1 MSNFRFRRW
10 PAESRA
16 ITQHFGENPHLYVDH
31 NLPGHEGV
39 DFHAP
44 VGTKVFSV
52 AVGQVRHVFHDL
64 DHPYGIN
71 VRVAHA
77 DGYETIYAHLHE
89 AHVQPGQQVRAGQI
103 LGLAGETGRV
113 FGAHLHLTLKREGET
128 HPGYRNNIINP
139 WPFLSPLLE
148 PGWNDATYLGE
159 TVPDGTVVQPEVT
172 FVQTWTLAN
181 TGNATWDAGCTLR
194 HVGGEAI
201 GATQSTPLPP
211 ILPGAQAPVTVLF
224 RSPAAAG
231 RYRSVWQ
238 PHDGDGDLFG
248 TPIWVEIEVPG
259 LVAVSPGMPAPVP
272 AEVSADFVQ
281 RRGRD
286 FWLHGQPFRFMGLN
300 LRGLAHY
307 GRRSSD
313 PLHHSHLGH
322 RESQLR
328 HARDLGARVVRFFVA
343 DKDASPQ
350 EIEERMRQVVDLVKQ
365 NFPEIYLI
373 PIFTNLYNDV
383 PFFVSGDEGFFV
395 NYEGMDLLNRDF
407 FAGGYRQNYLPL
419 VERIVTTFRHEP
431 QIFAWEIG
439 NELKLDRGDKG
450 NPDDPNPQLF
460 IRFNLEVAAAIKRL
474 DPHHLVTT
482 GMKSTHH
489 AWLHT
494 PALQDALYTSPNI
507 DFITIHS
514 YKGGNDIGD
523 QRVYDDAPL
532 AIRLHKPFLV
542 EETGIDKRFFDD
554 RIPHYRDHMQEWFDL
569 GAGGYMPWGFNHDHQ
584 IGDGD
589 RFVGFDIG
597 VGDFHDLAGLFRE
610 MVQRFTQVAR
620 SLAPVARGLAV
631 PESGAPAAA
640 TGRLIE
646 HLRLLGNLGGIYES
660 YLARL
665 SAALEQSGS
674 QAEVEAATHDAL
686 SALLDLLDRYA
697 EDK

>member
-148 PGWNDATYLGE
+148 PGWKDATYLGE

-194 HVGGEAI
+194 HVGGEAMS
-201 GATQSTPLPP
+201 ATQSTPLPP
-211 ILPGAQAPVTVLF
+211 IPPGAQTPVTVLF

-259 LVAVSPGMPAPVP
+259 LVAVSPGTATPVP
-272 AEVSADFVQ
+272 AEAPADFVQ

-322 RESQLR
+322 RDSQLR

-350 EIEERMRQVVDLVKQ
+350 EIEERMRQLVDLVKH

-383 PFFVSGDEGFFV
+383 PFFVPGDEGFFV
-395 NYEGMDLLNRDF
+395 NHEGMDLLNRDF

-419 VERIVTTFRHEP
+419 VEQIIMAFRDEP

-450 NPDDPNPQLF
+450 NPNDPNPQLF

-542 EETGIDKRFFDD
+542 EETGIDKRFFGD
-554 RIPHYRDHMQEWFDL
+554 RIPHYRGHMQEWFDL
-569 GAGGYMPWGFNHDHQ
+569 GAGGYLPWGFNHDHQ

-589 RFVGFDIG
+589 HFVGFDIG

-610 MVQRFTQVAR
+610 MAQRFTQVAR

-640 TGRLIE
+640 TGRLID

-665 SAALEQSGS
+665 SAILEQSGN
-674 QAEVEAATHDAL
+674 QTEVEAATHDTL

-697 EDK
+697 EDE